1 VQNERAAIADDPSV
15 RLGQLTDLATPFA
28 LRAVASLRVPD
39 LIESGICE
47 LDALAAATE
56 VDGGVLGRVLRYLA
70 HRDVFAEPEP
80 GVFSLTA
87 IGKLL
92 REEDGDGRRSRLDLA
107 SLGARMDLAFSGLL
121 HSIQTGEAAYGTVH
135 GRPFWADLD
144 ANPEL
149 GDSFDALMADQ
160 QRDTAPQ
167 MAAMYDWAA
176 VRHVVDVGGGD
187 GGLLAELLRSHPHLR
202 GTLVDRPGP
211 AAAAATRLA
220 EAGLTDRAD
229 VVTGDFFSPLPPG
242 RDVYIVSRVL
252 SDWSDRHVIRI
263 MRRMREAA
271 SPAGRVLIVEMLP
284 TEPHVPHL
292 SSFDLKMLVVVGG
305 KERTAADFAELAAAA
320 GLSVNSVQR
329 GEQGL
334 VIIGCVGKE
343 AGSGSG

>member
-1 VQNERAAIADDPSV
+1 VQNERAAVTDSPSV
-15 RLGQLTDLATPFA
+15 RLGHLADLATPFA

-39 LIESGICE
+39 LIDSGVCE
-47 LDALAAATE
+47 LDALAAATGA
-56 VDGGVLGRVLRYLA
+56 DCGALGRVLRYLA
-70 HRDVFAEPEP
+70 HRDVFVEPEP

-87 IGKLL
+87 IGRLL
-92 REEDGDGRRSRLDLA
+92 REDDEDGRRGRLDLA

-121 HSIQTGEAAYGTVH
+121 HSVKTGEAAYGTVH

-144 ANPEL
+144 AHPEL

-160 QRDTAPQ
+160 QHHTAPQ
-167 MAAMYDWAA
+167 VAAIYDWTA
-176 VRHVVDVGGGD
+176 VQHVVDIGGGD
-187 GGLLAELLRSHPHLR
+187 GGLLTELLSSHPHLR

-211 AAAAATRLA
+211 GAAAAARLA
-220 EAGLTDRAD
+220 EASLTERAD
-229 VVTGDFFSPLPPG
+229 VVTGDFFGPLPAG

-263 MRRMREAA
+263 LGRMRDAA

-284 TEPHVPHL
+284 NEPHVPHL

-305 KERTAADFAELAAAA
+305 KERTVADFAELAAAA
-320 GLSVNSVQR
+320 GLSVSSVQR
-329 GEQGL
+329 GKHGL
-334 VIIGCVGKE
+334 VIIGCAGQE